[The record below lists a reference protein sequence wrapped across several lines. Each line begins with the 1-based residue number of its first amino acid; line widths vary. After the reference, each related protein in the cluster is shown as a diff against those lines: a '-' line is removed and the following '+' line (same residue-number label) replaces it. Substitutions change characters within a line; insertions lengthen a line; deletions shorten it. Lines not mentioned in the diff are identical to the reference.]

1 MGKNILRVKNFTAGK
16 IIKGAG
22 TKNSGFKKKGKKVVK
37 NLWD

>member
-22 TKNSGFKKKGKKVVK
+22 RKIQASKKQGKKVVK